1 MPRSTI
7 VLATIVLAA
16 PASGWQVAISTRRA
30 SQLHVASPPSSSL
43 PRLQACRVP
52 ALHAS
57 AEASPPPP
65 SSRAPALVY
74 KLNSSTKWLV
84 VAAQTIAVWWRRDF
98 VAPYIVLGSI
108 VASFG
113 TGTLKRLINQQRP
126 DGAPFTDPG
135 MPSSH
140 ALVSAFAAVGWT
152 LHVVRVGRSAVAS
165 AALLSSAAL
174 VSVLR
179 VACGYHSW
187 AQVIVGGLVGSS
199 SAFGWM
205 RLGDAVTTHV
215 EPRVALLAV
224 WSLYLSGSAA
234 FIAAKMRNWVTEE
247 KQL

>member
-1 MPRSTI
+1 MPSSTI
-7 VLATIVLAA
+7 LFATIILVA
-16 PASGWQVAISTRRA
+16 PVSGWHVAASTRPVAR
-30 SQLHVASPPSSSL
+30 LHVPPPTPLTSP
-43 PRLQACRVP
+43 RVSV
-52 ALHAS
+52 LHAS
-57 AEASPPPP
+57 AEASPPP
-65 SSRAPALVY
+65 SSRTPAFIY

-84 VAAQTIAVWWRRDF
+84 VAAQTGAVWWRRDF

-113 TGTLKRLINQQRP
+113 TGTLKRLINQKRP
-126 DGAPFTDPG
+126 NGAPFTDPG

-152 LHVVRVGRSAVAS
+152 LHVARVSRSAVAC

-187 AQVIVGGLVGSS
+187 AQVIVGALVGSG

-205 RLGDAVTTHV
+205 RLGDVVTAQV
-215 EPRVALLAV
+215 EPRAALLAV
-224 WSLYLSGSAA
+224 WGLYLGGSAA
-234 FIAAKMRNWVTEE
+234 FIGAKMKSWVADERD
-247 KQL
+247 L